1 MPHKL
6 EVALPSPR
14 EVKVVRTF
22 DAPARLVFDCHT
34 KPELV
39 RRWLTGTEGWSMPV
53 CEIDLRVGGAFRY
66 VWRNDTSGF
75 EFGARGIWKEI
86 VAPTR
91 IVHTEHMDGFDGE
104 LLCTYT
110 VTEAGGRTTMSITML
125 FASEAARDGAVKT
138 GMTDGMGQSYDRL
151 DELMKEEVG

>member
-1 MPHKL
+1 MPRPL
-6 EVALPSPR
+6 DVTTPSPTEIR
-14 EVKVVRTF
+14 VVRSF

-34 KPELV
+34 KPDLV

-75 EFGARGIWKEI
+75 EFSARGIWKEI

-91 IVHTEHMDGFDGE
+91 IVHTEYMDGFDGE
-104 LLCTYT
+104 LLCTYSVTEGGARTTLT
-110 VTEAGGRTTMSITML
+110 VTMQ
-125 FASEAARDGAVKT
+125 FASEAARDGALAT

-151 DELMKEEVG
+151 DALMQEKVD